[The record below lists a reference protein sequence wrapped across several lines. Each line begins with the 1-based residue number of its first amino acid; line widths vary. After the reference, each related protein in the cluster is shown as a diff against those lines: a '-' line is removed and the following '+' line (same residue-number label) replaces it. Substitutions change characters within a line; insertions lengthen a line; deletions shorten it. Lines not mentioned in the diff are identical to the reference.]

1 MAAKPS
7 SMKSLV
13 AYEKIRDIILTGEK
27 LPGTRLVIS
36 ELESELGIGKG
47 PIREA
52 LMRLDRSG
60 LVKNVPYK
68 GAMVAKPPSRKEIV
82 IIFNLR
88 IELEVQ
94 LAVEAMHNIT
104 AEQIADLEGLHR
116 MMVKEEGDFYALDRK
131 FHSVI
136 NEASKLPHLFA
147 IVGKLI
153 EAVETFLT
161 LYSQEVS
168 DRQKFTMEHK
178 RILEAIKAKD
188 ENELKEAMAT
198 NINSGLNV
206 VERTLSRLMR

>member
-1 MAAKPS
+1 MAAQPS

-36 ELESELGIGKG
+36 ELETELGIGKG

-52 LMRLDRSG
+52 IMRLDRSG
-60 LVKNVPYK
+60 LVNNVPYK
-68 GAMVAKPPSRKEIV
+68 GAMVAKPPTRKEIV

-88 IELEVQ
+88 IDLEVQ
-94 LAVEAMHNIT
+94 LAVEAMQNIS
-104 AEQIADLEGLHR
+104 AEQIAELEKLHSK
-116 MMVKEEGDFYALDRK
+116 MVSEERDFYVLDRK

-136 NEASKLPHLFA
+136 NEASNLPHLKA

-161 LYSQEVS
+161 LYNQEVS
-168 DRQKFTMEHK
+168 DRQKFSQEHK

-188 ENELKEAMAT
+188 EEELKEAMAT
-198 NINSGLNV
+198 NIHSGLSV
-206 VERTLSRLMR
+206 VERSLSRLMR